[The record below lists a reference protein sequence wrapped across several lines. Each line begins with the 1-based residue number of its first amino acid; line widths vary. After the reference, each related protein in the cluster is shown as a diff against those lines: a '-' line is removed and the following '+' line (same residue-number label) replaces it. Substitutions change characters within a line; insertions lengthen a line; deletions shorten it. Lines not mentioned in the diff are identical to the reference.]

1 MDQTENGSKSSRP
14 MPISQPDLGTM
25 TLQDFKTWST
35 NALKTYLSLR
45 NKQNE
50 GPFEEQDSKFTFN
63 SIVVLG
69 F

>member
-1 MDQTENGSKSSRP
+1 MDETENSSESSRP
-14 MPISQPDLGTM
+14 RPISLLDLGTM

-50 GPFEEQDSKFTFN
+50 GSFEELASR
-63 SIVVLG
+63 
-69 F
+69 